1 MAISVGPVYLYL
13 EGIQCSA
20 MAKRVLLV
28 LALLCRAAAGLSVSP
43 QVSGIEKES
52 LLGTIFF
59 NQVGL
64 AHMIEKQANTTEAVS
79 DGMARMEEALTKY
92 LDKDSSFSREMAVM
106 RTSVENMTSVV
117 SSYIHMGESAIT
129 RENVTGHILVKL
141 RDQEETIKKIENEN
155 EEIKTENQQ
164 LKEEKQ
170 MLRTENV
177 QLRAE
182 VLQTEEEMRKVK
194 EEVRK
199 VEEDKR
205 KADEDR
211 RKAEEDKR
219 KKEDDQRRVEE
230 DRRRTQEDKRKISEE
245 NSQLLD
251 QVRQLHEE
259 NRKRDNETEAIQQD
273 LKELQEENENL
284 QSVISLLEGEKE
296 ALEDKISVLEGSNVT
311 EAGGECGGDNS
322 EVQELERK
330 IRALE
335 EENGKL
341 KETLK
346 NEMRPSNCE
355 AHFCK
360 GALKDAVY
368 EVFPSRNEGPA
379 TVWCDM
385 SSSKGGWTMFLKR
398 QQQTIQEN
406 FARPWEEYRNGF
418 GDVDAEHW
426 LGLEHLHKMTSAAP
440 MVLRL
445 EVKAFDGASRWA
457 EWDTF
462 SVAGSDTQYKL
473 TVAGYSANSTLGDP
487 LTFSRNISGMAF
499 STLDRDNDKLSLDCV
514 EYYSSGGGW
523 WYASCSDIKPTAP
536 LTSSG
541 RLNTLMSMWWST
553 SYAQWTSLR
562 EVKLMFRPRER
573 SEFCTL

>member
-1 MAISVGPVYLYL
+1 
-13 EGIQCSA
+13 

-28 LALLCRAAAGLSVSP
+28 LALLSSAAGLTASP
-43 QVSGIEKES
+43 QDQQQVSGIEKES
-52 LLGTIFF
+52 LMGTIFF

-64 AHMIEKQANTTEAVS
+64 AHMMEKQANTTEAVS

-92 LDKDSSFSREMAVM
+92 LEKDSSFSREMAIM
-106 RTSVENMTSVV
+106 RSSVENMTSVV

-141 RDQEETIKKIENEN
+141 QDQEETIKKMENEN
-155 EEIKTENQQ
+155 KEIKTENQQ

-177 QLRAE
+177 QLKAE
-182 VLQTEEEMRKVK
+182 VLQTEEDMRKVK

-199 VEEDKR
+199 AEEDKR

-211 RKAEEDKR
+211 RQAEEDKR

-259 NRKRDNETEAIQQD
+259 NRRKDNETEALHQNYKD
-273 LKELQEENENL
+273 LQEENENL
-284 QSVISLLEGEKE
+284 QSVISLLEEEKE
-296 ALEDKISVLEGSNVT
+296 ALEDKISILEGNNST
-311 EAGGECGGDNS
+311 EAGGECEGHTNS

-330 IRALE
+330 VKALE

-398 QQQTIQEN
+398 QQQNIQEN
-406 FARPWEEYRNGF
+406 FARPWEEYRDGF
-418 GDVDAEHW
+418 GDTNAEHW
-426 LGLEHLHKMTSAAP
+426 LGLENLHKMTSAAP

-462 SVAGSDTQYKL
+462 SVAGSETQYKL
-473 TVAGYSANSTLGDP
+473 TVGGYSANSTLGDP
-487 LTFSRNISGMAF
+487 LTFSRNVSGMSF
-499 STLDRDNDKLSLDCV
+499 STLGRDNDKLSLDCV
-514 EYYSSGGGW
+514 DYYSSGGGW

-541 RLNTLMSMWWST
+541 RLNTLMTMWWTT

-562 EVKLMFRPRER
+562 EVKFMFRPKER

>member
-1 MAISVGPVYLYL
+1 M
-13 EGIQCSA
+13 
-20 MAKRVLLV
+20 
-28 LALLCRAAAGLSVSP
+28 
-43 QVSGIEKES
+43 
-52 LLGTIFF
+52 GTIFF

-64 AHMIEKQANTTEAVS
+64 AHMIEKQGNITQAVS

-106 RTSVENMTSVV
+106 RTSVENLTSFV
-117 SSYIHMGESAIT
+117 SSYIDMGESALT

-141 RDQEETIKKIENEN
+141 RDQEEAIKKTENEN
-155 EEIKTENQQ
+155 AEVKTENQQ

-170 MLRTENV
+170 VLRTENV

-194 EEVRK
+194 EEARK
-199 VEEDKR
+199 VQEDKR

-211 RKAEEDKR
+211 RKAEEDRR
-219 KKEDDQRRVEE
+219 KMEDDQRKVEE
-230 DRRRTQEDKRKISEE
+230 DRRRTQEDKRKISED
-245 NSQLLD
+245 NRQLLD
-251 QVRQLHEE
+251 QVRQLQEE
-259 NRKRDNETEAIQQD
+259 NRRRDNETEALRQNHVD
-273 LKELQEENENL
+273 LQEENENL
-284 QSVISLLEGEKE
+284 QSVISLLEDEKE
-296 ALEDKISVLEGSNVT
+296 ALEDKISVLEGGNVT
-311 EAGGECGGDNS
+311 EAAGKCERDNR

-355 AHFCK
+355 AHYCK

-368 EVFPSRNEGPA
+368 DVFPSRNEGPA

-385 SSSKGGWTMFLKR
+385 SSSNGGWTVFLKR
-398 QQQTIQEN
+398 QQQNIQEN
-406 FARPWEEYRNGF
+406 FARPWEEYTDGF
-418 GDVDAEHW
+418 GDTNAEHW
-426 LGLEHLHKMTSAAP
+426 LGLENLHKMTNAAP

-462 SVAGSDTQYKL
+462 SVAGSETQYKL
-473 TVAGYSANSTLGDP
+473 TVGGYSANSSLGDP
-487 LTFSRNISGMAF
+487 LTFSRNVSGMAF

-541 RLNTLMSMWWST
+541 RLNTLMMMWWTT

-562 EVKLMFRPRER
+562 EVKFMFRPRER
-573 SEFCTL
+573 SEFCSL